1 MTEQILAERFKI
13 NQYQEKY
20 LYSVNRHTFEK
31 ESSSNIYKRHYQ
43 ESLINEETLYLILG
57 TDSGLLISYLLTQD
71 LPENSRYIF
80 IELPE
85 VMTKITEQLSDK
97 LNNDAIILT
106 TADDW
111 QEAAEKF
118 EMSIYIYK
126 NKVNYLKS
134 FAGLDSF
141 IPEYHIN
148 NAKVSK
154 ELEIQLFFTR
164 ALVGVSPFMT
174 KQIMNVSE
182 NKHPSNLLNNIFK
195 DKTCIILGGGPSLD
209 DDIAWIKAN
218 KNNLVIIAVSRIAKS
233 LIAHDLTP
241 HIIVSVDPYDV
252 SFDVSKELLTLP
264 KDVLFLHANC
274 VTPSL
279 AAQWH
284 GKSAYI
290 GARFPWADDNDEN
303 CNLMGG
309 PTVTNTALKEA
320 ITMGFSNILLTGV
333 DLCYAR
339 NGVSHASGS
348 NEAKVGP
355 ALGQQGVW
363 VETYAGNKAETQIAF
378 DNAVAALAKQATEA
392 KTLGINIY
400 NLSENA
406 AKVTDIEHIPS
417 AALSFDDEENN
428 ILAVLHQV
436 IPELSAEQIR
446 QDNNMV
452 LKKFEKRLKD
462 IQAIKILAEE
472 ALECNQLLFKEKG
485 KETENFKYKLR
496 MDKIEKKIDSKYK
509 KSSRFIK
516 NFGLDKFIKSTQTKH
531 DWSDDKVEE
540 TGRLYYQAY
549 IDSCLSLMT
558 HLQAC
563 CQRIRN
569 RTEEQKSKP
578 DVEQLLQQWQ
588 QDNQFGR
595 TKNWFEK
602 NGAGLS
608 QLTATQQQLY
618 QEHLQTFNEIL
629 SSEDTA
635 HLTRTKKEASLNGV
649 RRKII
654 ILYYQRNIDALVSMA
669 TRLELYDKSDQQATQ
684 LSLLATAYL
693 FAANNDHE
701 QALQCFETLDKE
713 EIQEDELQLMAS
725 LAIKAQQPDKAE
737 VILKMLADIADIYQ
751 PNYAKLLKLLGKYQ
765 ESIDE
770 YTRYLEKNYDDIKTW
785 LALAK
790 LYLSLQANESAKMAL
805 TVILEKDPE
814 NMEAKS
820 YLSNLTSG

>member
-1 MTEQILAERFKI
+1 MTEQILTERFKT
-13 NQYQEKY
+13 NSYQEKY
-20 LYSVNRHTFEK
+20 LYSVNRHTFET
-31 ESSSNIYKRHYQ
+31 ESSSKVYQRHYQ
-43 ESLINEETLYLILG
+43 ETLTNEETLYLILG
-57 TDSGLLISYLLTQD
+57 TDSGLLIQHLLKQN

-85 VMTKITEQLSDK
+85 IISKISTEFTELE
-97 LNNDAIILT
+97 NNKSIILT
-106 TADDW
+106 TPEKW
-111 QEAAEKF
+111 QEAAENF
-118 EMSIYIYK
+118 EINIFIYK

-134 FAGLDSF
+134 IAAIDSF
-141 IPEYHIN
+141 TPEYHIY
-148 NAKVSK
+148 NAKIVK
-154 ELEIQLFFTR
+154 ELEVQVFFTR

-182 NKHPSNLLNNIFK
+182 NKHPSALLNNIFK

-209 DDIAWIKAN
+209 EDIPWIKAN

-233 LIAHDLTP
+233 LIAHDLIP

-264 KDVLFLHANC
+264 EDVLFLHANC

-279 AAQWH
+279 ASQWH

-290 GARFPWADDNDEN
+290 GARFPWQDDDDKG

-320 ITMGFSNILLTGV
+320 ITMGFSNILLSGV

-339 NGVSHASGS
+339 NGISHASGS

-378 DNAVAALAKQATEA
+378 DNAVAALAAQAKEA
-392 KTLGINIY
+392 KELGINIY

-406 AKVTDIEHIPS
+406 AKVSDIDHIPS
-417 AALSFDDEENN
+417 NALSFENEENTT
-428 ILAVLHQV
+428 LDVLNQA
-436 IPELSAEQIR
+436 IPTWPAERIR
-446 QDNNMV
+446 QDNNML

-472 ALECNQLLFKEKG
+472 ALECNQQLFKEKG
-485 KETENFKYKLR
+485 KETENFKHKLR

-509 KSSRFIK
+509 KSAKFIK
-516 NFGLDKFIKSTQTKH
+516 NFGLDKFIKSTQTQH

-549 IDSCLSLMT
+549 IDSCVSLT
-558 HLQAC
+558 EHLQAC
-563 CQRIRN
+563 CNRIKTRI
-569 RTEEQKSKP
+569 EEHKP
-578 DVEQLLQQWQ
+578 VPNIDTLLQQWQ
-588 QDNQFGR
+588 QDKQFGR
-595 TKNWFEK
+595 TKNWFA
-602 NGAGLS
+602 NYDLN
-608 QLTATQQQLY
+608 QLTSSQHKQYLT
-618 QEHLQTFNEIL
+618 HLKAFDDIINC
-629 SSEDTA
+629 EDTA
-635 HLTRTKKEASLNGV
+635 HLSRTKKEASLDGV

-654 ILYYQRNIDALVSMA
+654 ILYYQRNIDALTSMA
-669 TRLELYDKSDQQATQ
+669 TRLDLYDKKDQQARQ
-684 LSLLATAYL
+684 LYLLALAYL
-693 FAANNDHE
+693 YAADNKHE
-701 QALQCFETLDKE
+701 HSLQYFESLDKE
-713 EIQEDELQLMAS
+713 QIQEDELQLMAT
-725 LAIKAQQPDKAE
+725 LAIKTQQTEKAE
-737 VILKMLADIADIYQ
+737 VMLKMLAKIADIYQ
-751 PNYAKLLKLLGKYQ
+751 PNYAKILKLLGKYQ

-770 YTRYLEKNYDDIKTW
+770 YTRYLENNTDDIKTW

-790 LYLSLQANESAKMAL
+790 LYLELQANESAKMAFNA
-805 TVILEKDPE
+805 ILEKDPSHI
-814 NMEAKS
+814 EARS
-820 YLSNLTSG
+820 CLQQLT